1 MLTKLAVHGLEIK
14 KKKKV
19 HIVMF
24 LTLQLFATV
33 ITDL

>member
-1 MLTKLAVHGLEIK
+1 MLTKLAVHGLEI